1 MADDAIGS
9 SVDLVGAESAAV
21 GDGRARTSR
30 IGEKLIVTKRS
41 RKLTVGKAAIAALA
55 CLAASY
61 GIYRYEA
68 AEVGAVLA
76 GKLPLKRPFKELPLK
91 LGAWKGKEV
100 PLEDSVVKVAAAD
113 DYLSRWYYNEN
124 TGESVRV
131 YVPYYGNP
139 RTMIGHYPDVC
150 YPAVGWKITLSRVE
164 DVRRS
169 SAETT
174 VPALFYKFQKGSSRV
189 AVMSFYIVGG
199 TFTADRRVAERA
211 AHIAIDRENRNY
223 LAQMQLTFA
232 GDPLPERVLRTTA
245 DFLGV
250 FLPELEGHLPDS
262 SVKRII
268 GNKQ

>member
-1 MADDAIGS
+1 MTTGS
-9 SVDLVGAESAAV
+9 G
-21 GDGRARTSR
+21 
-30 IGEKLIVTKRS
+30 KLS
-41 RKLTVGKAAIAALA
+41 VGKAAIAALA

-100 PLEDSVVKVAAAD
+100 PLEASVVKVAAAD

-124 TGESVRV
+124 TGESVRI

-150 YPAVGWKITLSRVE
+150 YPAGGWKMALSRVE
-164 DVRRS
+164 DVRRG
-169 SAETT
+169 ADETT
-174 VPALFYKFQKGSSRV
+174 VPALFYKFQKGAGRV

-199 TFTADRRVAERA
+199 QFTADRRAAERA
-211 AHIAIDRENRNY
+211 SHKAIDRENRNY

-232 GDPLPERVLRTTA
+232 GDPPPERILRTTA

-250 FLPELEGHLPDS
+250 FLPELESHLPDS
-262 SVKRII
+262 SVKRVI
-268 GNKQ
+268 GEKQ

>member
-1 MADDAIGS
+1 MITG
-9 SVDLVGAESAAV
+9 LG
-21 GDGRARTSR
+21 
-30 IGEKLIVTKRS
+30 KLS
-41 RKLTVGKAAIAALA
+41 VGKASIAALA

-68 AEVGAVLA
+68 AEVKAVLS
-76 GKLPLKRPFKELPLK
+76 GKLPLKRPFKEMPLI

-100 PLEDSVVKVAAAD
+100 PLDATIVKVAAAD
-113 DYLSRWYYNEN
+113 DHLSRWYYNGN

-150 YPAVGWKITLSRVE
+150 YPAVGWKSVLSRVE
-164 DVRRS
+164 DVRRGS
-169 SAETT
+169 EETI
-174 VPALFYKFQKGSSRV
+174 VPAVFYKFQKGASRV

-199 TFTADRRVAERA
+199 QFTADRKVAERA
-211 AHIAIDRENRNY
+211 AHKAIDRENRNY

-232 GDPLPERVLRTTA
+232 GDPPPERVLRTTA

-250 FLPELEGHLPDS
+250 FLPELESHLPDS
-262 SVKRII
+262 SVARVLVK
-268 GNKQ
+268 KQ